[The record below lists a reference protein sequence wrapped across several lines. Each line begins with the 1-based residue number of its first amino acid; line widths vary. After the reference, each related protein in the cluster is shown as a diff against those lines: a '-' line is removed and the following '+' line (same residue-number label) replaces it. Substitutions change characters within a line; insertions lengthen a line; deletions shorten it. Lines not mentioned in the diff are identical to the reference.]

1 MHFTIWIFKTV
12 LSHWPLFCKGYLTI
26 SWSVEVQIKLWK
38 RRCKEVIFSYFIFP
52 FFPTFAKFQDL
63 SRLFQY
69 LFLKERPFMDK
80 AHQSMHVSNNGGKPK
95 RTRSSKNPNTITFKE
110 FDLGGGEH
118 IRFGMSLCSFV
129 CLSPFVHPPV
139 EMILLTHVLSN
150 WYIDFSEN
158 LYFYSFMCT

>member
-1 MHFTIWIFKTV
+1 MISGYLDAFFFFSKPYIREVFSTDNICTTFLAYYYQINNFYAQEVMHFTIWIFKTV

-38 RRCKEVIFSYFIFP
+38 RRCKEVIFSYFLFP

-80 AHQSMHVSNNGGKPK
+80 AHQSMHVNNNGGKPK

-110 FDLGGGEH
+110 FDWGGG
-118 IRFGMSLCSFV
+118 GA
-129 CLSPFVHPPV
+129 
-139 EMILLTHVLSN
+139 
-150 WYIDFSEN
+150 Y
-158 LYFYSFMCT
+158 